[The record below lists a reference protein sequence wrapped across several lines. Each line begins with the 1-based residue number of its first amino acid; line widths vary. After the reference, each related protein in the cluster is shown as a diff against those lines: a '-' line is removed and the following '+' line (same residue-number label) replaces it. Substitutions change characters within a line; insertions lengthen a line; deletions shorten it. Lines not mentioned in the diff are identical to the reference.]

1 MPSATEP
8 DVPQEDACRGVVVVR
23 CLDDLSQAAPWRV
36 QIDALNRLSARPD
49 PFSTFAH
56 LQACLRLD
64 EAFAERGGTQLWLLL
79 AFRAE
84 RLVGY
89 VALKRVERRVMGCR
103 VATLGFLVT
112 QDADRPHL
120 VARAADEA
128 LVGAAVYRHLLARR
142 DEWHQLELV
151 QQGSASTLYPPP
163 RGLDLSD
170 YLLRQW
176 PSLENC
182 TIAVRWSRLD
192 SYVEALAKK
201 FRTNLGR
208 QLRGLFAAGRL
219 ETIASADPADTP
231 ALLELYLGIEP
242 FSWKQGT
249 EATIGRHPRRLA
261 HFLALLDP
269 AQPMRVSIQLLLLD
283 GMPVAGLITGAFE
296 RGLHALHLVYDDR
309 LNRFAPGSAMLLLG
323 MRQAIAGGH
332 EVFNLRSGF
341 GYYKERWLAHSTPLH
356 VAQIYRAGSLP
367 YWRRRLGDWKRRL
380 WPREAP
386 EVREQF
392 NPVRRDA
399 TLRAAHG
406 AVPERDTAQRQR
418 IAALLAP
425 LRGGQGE
432 WLTSAQLA
440 AILPLGGSGRL
451 AAPGRQVAA
460 AAAGRP

>member
-1 MPSATEP
+1 MPTAPEAP
-8 DVPQEDACRGVVVVR
+8 LGDAGRGVVVVR
-23 CLDDLSQAAPWRV
+23 CLDDLSQAAPWRA
-36 QIDALNRLSARPD
+36 QIDALNRHSDRPD

-64 EAFAERGGTQLWLLL
+64 EAFAERDGTQLWLLL

-103 VATLGFLVT
+103 VATLGFLDT

-120 VARAADEA
+120 VARASDEA

-163 RGLDLSD
+163 RGLDLSN

-182 TIAVRWSRLD
+182 TILVRWPSLD
-192 SYVEALAKK
+192 GYVEALAKK

-208 QLRGLFAAGRL
+208 QLRGLSAAGRL

-249 EATIGRHPRRLA
+249 DATIGRHPRRLA
-261 HFLALLDP
+261 LFRALLDP

-283 GMPVAGLITGAFE
+283 GVPVAGLITGAFE

-323 MRQAIAGGH
+323 MRQAIVEGH

-341 GYYKERWLAHSTPLH
+341 GYYKERWLAQSTPLH
-356 VAQIYRAGSLP
+356 VAQVYRAGSLP
-367 YWRRRLGDWKRRL
+367 YWKRRLGDWKRRL
-380 WPREAP
+380 WPGELPPA
-386 EVREQF
+386 REQF
-392 NPVRRDA
+392 NPARRDA
-399 TLRAAHG
+399 AARAAHG
-406 AVPERDTAQRQR
+406 ATPERDIAQRER
-418 IAALLAP
+418 IAALVAQV
-425 LRGGQGE
+425 RGGQGE
-432 WLTSAQLA
+432 CLTSAQLA

-460 AAAGRP
+460 TAVGGP